1 MELAD
6 GLTDGRRF
14 RCGACGNLTRF
25 DVELVERV
33 RRFWHVDLAGQ
44 GRVEDTDSLE
54 RTVLSVT
61 CRWCGSA
68 DEIQV
73 VDALTVPGG
82 TPAGRPTAGD
92 PAAGGGAR
100 R

>member
-33 RRFWHVDLAGQ
+33 RRFWHVDLAGK
-44 GRVEDTDSLE
+44 GRVEDSDSLE

-61 CRWCGSA
+61 CRWCSSA
-68 DEIQV
+68 DAIEV
-73 VDALTVPGG
+73 VDALTAEAR
-82 TPAGRPTAGD
+82 PAGGD
-92 PAAGGGAR
+92 PAAGGGVR